1 MGSAS
6 VLESLVGHVIVFDLT
21 SRFVILGTYRGTD
34 GPHYIVENADVH
46 DLRDATT
53 TRDLYVI
60 DAKRHGVNCNRQR
73 VLVRCDGVVG
83 ISRLEDV
90 IE

>member
-1 MGSAS
+1 MASAS
-6 VLESLVGHVIVFDLT
+6 ALESLVGHVIVFDLT

-34 GPHYIVENADVH
+34 GPYYIVENADVH
-46 DLRDATT
+46 
-53 TRDLYVI
+53 DLYVI